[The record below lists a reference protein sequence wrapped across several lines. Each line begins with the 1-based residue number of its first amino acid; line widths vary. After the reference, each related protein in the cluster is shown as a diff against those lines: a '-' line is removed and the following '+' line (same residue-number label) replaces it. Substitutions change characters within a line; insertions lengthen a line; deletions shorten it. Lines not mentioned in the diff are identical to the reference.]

1 MKLCVFQGT
10 FNPIHNGH
18 LAMANHAK
26 NVYDYDSILF
36 IPAYKPPHKEFD
48 DDLSNHRFQM
58 VKLAVGGESF
68 FGISNIEF
76 QNERFSY
83 TYYTIEALYK
93 RYKIDGKI
101 GFIIGF
107 DSFREIM
114 DWYEADKL
122 KELVHFIVFPRGDGE
137 IDKDRLALLQYKGY
151 KFSIATMQPIDIS
164 STMIRDKLAEGRP
177 IGGFVPPVVL
187 EYINKNGLYKDE

>member
-10 FNPIHNGH
+10 FNPIHNAH
-18 LAMANHAK
+18 LAMANYVK
-26 NVYDYDSILF
+26 TVYNYDTILF

-48 DDLSNHRFQM
+48 DDLANHRFNM
-58 VKLAVGGESF
+58 VKLAVSGEGS

-83 TYYTIEALYK
+83 TYLTISELYK
-93 RYKIDGKI
+93 RFKIDGKI

-107 DSFREIM
+107 DAFREVD

-122 KELVHFIVFPRGDGE
+122 KDLVHFLVFERETE
-137 IDKDRLALLQYKGY
+137 IDKERLALLYFKGFKY
-151 KFSIATMQPIDIS
+151 TLVKMNPIEIS
-164 STMIRDKLAEGRP
+164 STGVRRKLINRQPVGTM
-177 IGGFVPPVVL
+177 VPHEVL
-187 EYINKNGLYKDE
+187 EYINENELYREE